1 MATGGEPAGGVA
13 AAVARDQKHG
23 AAAGDLVGVEAAP
36 ALVGR
41 ERQEQAAAGRHP
53 VEPGGGRMGGA
64 GVDGDAVGR
73 IEGPAEGVAVE
84 HAHLRPQGAPRPQV
98 AAGAGGRARRR
109 PRRR

>member
-1 MATGGEPAGGVA
+1 
-13 AAVARDQKHG
+13 
-23 AAAGDLVGVEAAP
+23 
-36 ALVGR
+36 
-41 ERQEQAAAGRHP
+41 
-53 VEPGGGRMGGA
+53 MGGA